1 MSRRFSPTSLPHHS
15 ANQSPC
21 HARNRH
27 PDYSSPRQRLL
38 LRKRRQAIGPRQGF
52 WFGYDWTSANPKD
65 VLRVSVQNSFTR
77 DSFVALDGAGKHY
90 ELTVGP
96 IKDAF
101 MIVPKGNYEFS
112 AWSFGK
118 SVGNTKYD
126 VAQDDRNGIKGVL
139 VKIRP

>member
-1 MSRRFSPTSLPHHS
+1 MRVIVTLII
-15 ANQSPC
+15 
-21 HARNRH
+21 
-27 PDYSSPRQRLL
+27 LL
-38 LRKRRQAIGPRQGF
+38 LASGCSFEKGDKPLARGKG
-52 WFGYDWTSANPKD
+52 FGYDWTSANPKD

-126 VAQDDRNGIKGVL
+126 VGQDDRNGIKGVL